1 MRTYWLMDRNG
12 HDGPTA
18 LVETDGSMHIV
29 RVTKFGPGIT
39 ELDDQQEIL
48 DDVVGQLAPVMKPL
62 VVATSIEVEGVEPDA
77 ELTQGESGGAAGNR
91 ASRRDAGSRGKG
103 GGRTVGDRQEDQP
116 RRSIGPPPS
125 QRRADPVEAV

>member
-12 HDGPTA
+12 NDGPTA

-48 DDVVGQLAPVMKPL
+48 DDVVGQLAPVMKPM
-62 VVATSIEVEGVEPDA
+62 VVVTSIEVEGVEPHA
-77 ELTQGESGGAAGNR
+77 ELRQGESGGAAGNR
-91 ASRRDAGSRGKG
+91 ASRRDAGSRGKSSGRTG
-103 GGRTVGDRQEDQP
+103 GGPSKKTSRGDR
-116 RRSIGPPPS
+116 
-125 QRRADPVEAV
+125 

>member
-48 DDVVGQLAPVMKPL
+48 DEVVGQLAPVMKPM
-62 VVATSIEVEGVEPDA
+62 VAATSIDVEGVEPHPD
-77 ELTQGESGGAAGNR
+77 LIQGESGGASGNR
-91 ASRRDAGSRGKG
+91 ASRRDAGIRRTGRGRTG
-103 GGRTVGDRQEDQP
+103 GG
-116 RRSIGPPPS
+116 PS
-125 QRRADPVEAV
+125 QRTSRGDR

>member
-18 LVETDGSMHIV
+18 LIETDGSMHIV

-62 VVATSIEVEGVEPDA
+62 VVATSIEVEGVEPHP
-77 ELTQGESGGAAGNR
+77 ELAQGESGGAAGNR
-91 ASRRDAGSRGKG
+91 ASRRDVVSRGKG
-103 GGRTVGDRQEDQP
+103 GGRTGGGPSKKTSRGDR
-116 RRSIGPPPS
+116 
-125 QRRADPVEAV
+125 